1 MCCAATKRRWVA
13 VEDSIAPWE
22 QKTIPQPVICRG
34 LYFTSEHS
42 HHGSK
47 SGLASGKTSFALLAG
62 VNPNSDAMRII
73 VSA

>member
-1 MCCAATKRRWVA
+1 MLCGVFPGLGGASGLQPGCSIMWHTAAENQNPLKNH
-13 VEDSIAPWE
+13 
-22 QKTIPQPVICRG
+22 
-34 LYFTSEHS
+34 LY